1 MFEYFLA
8 SVNTVVGA
16 GDAATS
22 AAADSAAGAATGGGL
37 SMSWIFIYIIV
48 IFVAMYFM
56 SIRPQKKR
64 QKELEEMRNKI
75 KPGDSVLCNTGMYG
89 KVVDITAEC
98 YIVEFGMNKG
108 VRVPVVKSEIALVKE
123 PNLSNKEEEPAVE
136 EKKGLFGFKKKKAEA
151 PAEEAKTE
159 TSENPFEEK

>member
-8 SVNTVVGA
+8 SVNTVVGG
-16 GDAATS
+16 GDAAAAADTATS
-22 AAADSAAGAATGGGL
+22 AASSGGGL

-48 IFVAMYFM
+48 IFAAMYFM

-64 QKELEEMRNKI
+64 QKELDEMRSKI
-75 KPGDSVLCNTGMYG
+75 KPGDSVLCNNGMYG
-89 KVVDITAEC
+89 KIVDITAEC
-98 YIVEFGMNKG
+98 YVVEFGMNKG

-123 PNLSNKEEEPAVE
+123 PNLSNKEEEPEVE

-159 TSENPFEEK
+159 PSEKNPIDEK